1 MQEFA
6 AETTGDRLRHA
17 REAAGQQRADI
28 AARTRISERHL
39 AALEEGRYGDLPGRT
54 YAFGFARTYA
64 RAVGLDDT
72 MVVAGLRREMGI
84 AAAQPLPEAPAFVPG
99 DPARV
104 PSARFAWIAGL
115 LAVILAL
122 AGGVWWKLYYEPAA
136 GLPSLLPDQAPVST
150 APAGP
155 RPVALAAPG
164 AVPGAAPG
172 GAPVAAPAATTG
184 AVVFTSMRDGIW
196 VKFYDAA
203 GKQLL
208 QKQLAK
214 GESYTVPADANGP
227 QLWTGRP
234 DALTITVGGK
244 PVPPLAT
251 QQKIMK
257 GVPVTAAA
265 LLARPA
271 VTATAVAT
279 PVTPLAR
286 PIARRRRA
294 APVESGDAAAAPA
307 VAPAPAAAASE

>member
-1 MQEFA
+1 MQELA

-39 AALEEGRYGDLPGRT
+39 AALEDGRYADLPGRT

-64 RAVGLDDT
+64 RALGMDEDAVVG
-72 MVVAGLRREMGI
+72 GLRREMGV
-84 AAAQPLPEAPAFVPG
+84 AEAQPLPEAPAFEPG

-104 PSARFAWIAGL
+104 PSARFAWMAGL

-136 GLPSLLPDQAPVST
+136 GLPSILPESSPSS
-150 APAGP
+150 
-155 RPVALAAPG
+155 
-164 AVPGAAPG
+164 
-172 GAPVAAPAATTG
+172 AAPAAARPAAIAAPAPAAAASTG
-184 AVVFTSMRDGIW
+184 PVVFTSLRDGIW

-203 GKQLL
+203 GKQLM
-208 QKQLAK
+208 QKQMAK
-214 GESYTVPADANGP
+214 GETYTVPADASGP

-234 DALTITVGGK
+234 DALAITVGGK

-271 VTATAVAT
+271 TPAPAPVAAGRPVTALV
-279 PVTPLAR
+279 PAR
-286 PIARRRRA
+286 PAVRRRRP
-294 APVESGDAAAAPA
+294 APVEATNSAAEPAAP
-307 VAPAPAAAASE
+307 PAEAASQ